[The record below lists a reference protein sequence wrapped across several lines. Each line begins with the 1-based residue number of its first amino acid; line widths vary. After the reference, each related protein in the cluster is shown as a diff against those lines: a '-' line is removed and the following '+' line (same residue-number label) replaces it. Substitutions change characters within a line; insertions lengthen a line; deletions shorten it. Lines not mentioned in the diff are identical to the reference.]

1 MNERDRVSD
10 EGQPNEELVLARLL
24 RLTQP
29 RPTAPAAVEAAVRAR
44 VREEWL
50 RQTASRRRRPP
61 MIAAALIT
69 ALAASLVIW
78 IGGWWSAV
86 PLGPAGTVLR
96 STGTVRVDL
105 DGDARGW
112 LPLRSADVAPG
123 SRLATD
129 GSGRLALRLASGV
142 SVRLD
147 HGTALGI
154 EAADRLALERGRI
167 YIDTQGTG
175 AGRGSVRVRTSL
187 GTVRD
192 FGTQFEVAHVDE
204 AVRVRVREGA
214 IVVDG
219 TTARIQGG
227 SGEEVLIQPD
237 GSVARAR
244 VEPFGDHWAWVGE
257 IAPSFDIDGRTLLD
271 FLAWIASET
280 GRELQFADRPSEQA
294 ARAAVLHG
302 SAVQGFTPTEA
313 LAEVLG
319 TTHLRDIGDERVL
332 LIELREP
339 AASP

>member
-1 MNERDRVSD
+1 VSD
-10 EGQPNEELVLARLL
+10 NESQPNDELVLARLL

-29 RPTAPAAVEAAVRAR
+29 RTTAPAAVEATVRAR

-50 RQTASRRRRPP
+50 RETASRRRRRP
-61 MIAAALIT
+61 MIAATLIT
-69 ALAASLVIW
+69 GLAASLVVW
-78 IGGWWSAV
+78 IGGWWPSV
-86 PLGPAGTVLR
+86 PLDPAATVLR
-96 STGTVRVDL
+96 STGTVRVDR

-112 LPLRSADVAPG
+112 RPLRSTEVAPG

-147 HGTALGI
+147 HGTALDI

-167 YIDTQGTG
+167 YIDTHGTG

-204 AVRVRVREGA
+204 SVRVRVREGA
-214 IVVDG
+214 IVVDA
-219 TTARIQGG
+219 TTARIHGG

-257 IAPSFDIDGRTLLD
+257 IAPSFDTDGRTVLD
-271 FLAWIASET
+271 ILAWIASET

-302 SAVQGFTPTEA
+302 SVQGVTPTEA
-313 LAEVLG
+313 LAKVLRTTRLREV
-319 TTHLRDIGDERVL
+319 GDERVL